1 MSEYFSKSVAI
12 GNTGISATAWAIV
25 AGTFQLTPGT
35 PGVSYGVT
43 VVGFATPEVLAS
55 GGQPIPSASLG
66 YNLTLADFP
75 PGTDP
80 NSMSLALLYEGVQ
93 TVANADPL
101 DSLNGATLVV
111 A

>member
-1 MSEYFSKSVAI
+1 
-12 GNTGISATAWAIV
+12 
-25 AGTFQLTPGT
+25 
-35 PGVSYGVT
+35 
-43 VVGFATPEVLAS
+43 
-55 GGQPIPSASLG
+55 LG